1 LFRCDDDA
9 GLATAIH
16 GRSKAGWF
24 YNAVAWLVS
33 VFALAE
39 GVGPPSF
46 SACRNIAKLAA
57 FFEAKPA
64 DQIHEP
70 SARPGASPGEA
81 RSSLQRRTLTS

>member
-57 FFEAKPA
+57 FFEAKWA
-64 DQIHEP
+64 DKSMSRQRDRAQAP
-70 SARPGASPGEA
+70 GRRARAFNGE
-81 RSSLQRRTLTS
+81 R